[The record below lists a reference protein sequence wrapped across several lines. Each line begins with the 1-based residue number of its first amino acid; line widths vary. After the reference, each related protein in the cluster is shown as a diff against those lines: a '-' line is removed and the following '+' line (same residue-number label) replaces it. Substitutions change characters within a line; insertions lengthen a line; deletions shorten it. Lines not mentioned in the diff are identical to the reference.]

1 MRPLQNCYIQI
12 NSLSHQQGPIA
23 SADDVRNTC
32 PHRVFYDA
40 DKINSKIKV
49 VHCKVFFCKLPLK
62 ATHMITNSL
71 IPILTPLTP
80 PVGDRECAGM

>member
-32 PHRVFYDA
+32 THRVFYDA
-40 DKINSKIKV
+40 DKINSKIKAV
-49 VHCKVFFCKLPLK
+49 CCKDILKTNLEQTSLNKSFFLFSQASMDATRHCQD
-62 ATHMITNSL
+62 I
-71 IPILTPLTP
+71 
-80 PVGDRECAGM
+80 